1 MSENNIINLKDF
13 SNGFGLEHPSVQK
26 VIKIAENIVSQNKTL
41 DVETLYNRAKRILQI
56 PRKGLLRIIQML
68 INRKILI
75 EGSKYTRRSVLN
87 NPLRKT
93 LYFFIKENLGAHF
106 SDIRKNVFTPGD
118 QDDLGSA
125 GQFIWH
131 LEMLLKFKYIKKIKV
146 KNFTVFIPIEVS
158 DEVGELYF
166 ILRDDLNRKIVELI
180 RNSGP
185 LQRSDVYKNL
195 EEKRETIYYR
205 INNLVELDLLEIDEE
220 RGNQIRINPQKKEK
234 MSMILKDF
242 WQIEKN
248 LIALSADGGLE

>member
-242 WQIEKN
+242 WQTEKN

>member
-1 MSENNIINLKDF
+1 MSENHIINIKDF
-13 SNGFGLEHPSVQK
+13 ANGFGLEHPSVQK

-68 INRKILI
+68 INRGILI
-75 EGSKYTRRSVLN
+75 EGTKYTRRSVLN

-93 LYFFIKENLGAHF
+93 IYFFIKENLGAHF
-106 SDIRKNVFTPGD
+106 SDIRKNIFTPGD
-118 QDDLGSA
+118 EDDLGSA

-158 DEVGELYF
+158 DKVGELYF
-166 ILRDDLNRKIVELI
+166 ILRDDINREIVELI
-180 RNSGP
+180 YTSGP
-185 LQRSDVYKNL
+185 LQRSDIYKIV

-205 INNLVELDLLEIDEE
+205 INNLAELALLEIDEE
-220 RGNQIRINPQKKEK
+220 KGNLIHINPQRKEK
-234 MSMILKDF
+234 VSMVLKDF
-242 WQIEKN
+242 RQAEEN
-248 LIALSADGGLE
+248 LIELSANGGSE